1 MCVGMWVCVS
11 SYVVSHA
18 GLQATIY
25 IGVFVIL
32 LACLGLVAASRR
44 HMKTLKVYAGIM
56 TLLLVVEVGVLVSV
70 MYWLSGVDEAKEANA
85 ALVPARYRPV
95 RNFINCAY
103 NDCCNV
109 TKAELK
115 ASCEPELAINP
126 SVCLGLE
133 AAEIVDDLRC
143 VEGPESFR
151 DEVIEWIVSNM
162 NGFVVGASVLTAV
175 QLVVAILCLVEIR
188 ARQMLER
195 IVAKSPQ
202 ENRPLREELAIG
214 LAYGSTA

>member
-1 MCVGMWVCVS
+1 
-11 SYVVSHA
+11 
-18 GLQATIY
+18 
-25 IGVFVIL
+25 VFVIL
-32 LACLGLVAASRR
+32 LAFLGLVAASRR
-44 HMKTLKVYAGIM
+44 HMKTLKVYAGLI

-70 MYWLSGVDEAKEANA
+70 MYWVSGVDEAKEANA
-85 ALVPARYRPV
+85 ALVPAKYRPV

-151 DEVIEWIVSNM
+151 DEVIEWIVTKM
-162 NGFVVGASVLTAV
+162 NGFVVGASILTAV
-175 QLVVAILCLVEIR
+175 QLVLAILCLVEIR